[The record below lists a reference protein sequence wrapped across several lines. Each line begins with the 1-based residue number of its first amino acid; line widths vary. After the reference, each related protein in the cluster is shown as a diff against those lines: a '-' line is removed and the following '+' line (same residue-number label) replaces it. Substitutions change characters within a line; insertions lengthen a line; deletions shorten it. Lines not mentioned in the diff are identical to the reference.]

1 MSKEDAS
8 HGVETS
14 PQTSFRCSPRMDDAR
29 HPSPDPAVARIA
41 ARKQRLSAYRHY
53 ELLVHLY
60 VVVLLVSNLVGQKLS
75 AFGPFRV
82 SGAQILFPITYIFS
96 DIFTEVYGYAGSRR
110 AIWIAFLANSTM
122 GLMGTFMVWM
132 PAAPE
137 WPAANQRAFEVVFGA
152 VPRMIVASLVAFW
165 AGEFTNSYVLAKMKV
180 WTSGRWLWTRT
191 IGSTL
196 AGQAIDSL
204 IVTAVFY
211 WGTVPLTTI
220 LVAAGSGYLF
230 KVSYEAAAT
239 PLTYLI
245 VNALKKAERVDV
257 YDEGTNFNPF
267 GREGTPGRGS

>member
-1 MSKEDAS
+1 MVDTHDSS
-8 HGVETS
+8 LNRPVGH
-14 PQTSFRCSPRMDDAR
+14 
-29 HPSPDPAVARIA
+29 IA
-41 ARKQRLSAYRHY
+41 AREHRLSTYRHY
-53 ELLVHLY
+53 GLLVHVY
-60 VVVLLVSNLVGQKLS
+60 VVILLVSNLVGQKLS

-122 GLMGTFMVWM
+122 GLMGMLMVWM

-137 WPAANQRAFEVVFGA
+137 WPAANQRAFEIVFGA

-165 AGEFTNSYVLAKMKV
+165 AGEFTNSYVLAKMKL
-180 WTSGRWLWTRT
+180 WTRGRWLWTRT
-191 IGSTL
+191 IGSTV
-196 AGQAIDSL
+196 AGQAVDSL

-220 LVAAGSGYLF
+220 LVAAGSGYVF
-230 KVSYEAAAT
+230 KVTYEAAAT
-239 PLTYLI
+239 PLTYLV

-267 GREGTPGRGS
+267 GREGTTG